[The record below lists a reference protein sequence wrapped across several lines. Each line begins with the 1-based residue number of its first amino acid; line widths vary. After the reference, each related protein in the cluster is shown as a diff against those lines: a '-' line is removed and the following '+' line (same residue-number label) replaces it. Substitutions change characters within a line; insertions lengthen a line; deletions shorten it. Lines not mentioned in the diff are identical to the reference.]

1 MCPSDYCK
9 REGGYGTHD
18 IALIKLARPYKC
30 AYTLPNTLSKV
41 MSDENGQ
48 KMTKLSANAAWSPG
62 CENWVC
68 PDGYAPDVPGG
79 PCKTQC
85 QAVANFL
92 PGYGP
97 PEYESTEG
105 LLDAWMHRGCD
116 CSCHT
121 GPPWVVAPPWL
132 ADGLGNERCMIRL
145 EVEPY
150 DLTAYT
156 YVNQAPCCVCAA
168 TTRTP
173 PPRPPAALLLLPPPR
188 PPPAHH
194 PPLRFPSG
202 RCRL

>member
-30 AYTLPNTLSKV
+30 AYTLKNTLSTV

-48 KMTKLSANAAWSPG
+48 KMTKLSAAARYSPG

-68 PDGYAPDVPGG
+68 PDAYAPDVPGG

-121 GPPWVVAPPWL
+121 A
-132 ADGLGNERCMIRL
+132 
-145 EVEPY
+145 
-150 DLTAYT
+150 
-156 YVNQAPCCVCAA
+156 
-168 TTRTP
+168 
-173 PPRPPAALLLLPPPR
+173 
-188 PPPAHH
+188 
-194 PPLRFPSG
+194 
-202 RCRL
+202 